1 MDMLDQIKKRLE
13 GKNLSEVAR
22 RADMAYGTVHSLATG
37 KSDDI
42 FVSTHQRLSK
52 VLDGLEVD
60 K

>member
-1 MDMLDQIKKRLE
+1 M
-13 GKNLSEVAR
+13 SEVAR

-52 VLDGLEVD
+52 VLDGMEAA